1 MRTTNFAKYL
11 SEFLTVYMVN
21 ERGFS
26 HNTIKSYRDT
36 FVQFISYISEHKN
49 IKIDRL
55 DFSIITQNMVI
66 EFLDWLEKE
75 RKCSIQTRN
84 NRLAAIHSFIKYV
97 QYQCPDNLFEFQRI
111 LSIRNKKHT
120 KGKINYLTIE
130 GISLLL
136 SMPNKHSIN
145 GRRDLALLSLMYDI
159 GARVQEMADLKVEDV
174 HLDRPFYIN
183 VCGKGNKIRTVPM
196 TESQLKVLSVY
207 MKENGLTEKTWRP
220 YPLFMNNRKEKL
232 TRGGITY
239 ILKKYVTMARKVN
252 PDIIPEIV
260 SCHSLRHSKAM
271 HLLQAGVNLVYIRD
285 ILGHV
290 SIQITEVYA
299 RADSKQ
305 KREAI
310 RKAYQNVIPEI
321 EPLWEKDKNL
331 LQWLKSF

>member
-1 MRTTNFAKYL
+1 MKTTNFAKYL

-49 IKIDRL
+49 IKIDRF
-55 DFSIITQNMVI
+55 DFPMITQNMVI

-97 QYQCPDNLFEFQRI
+97 QYQYPDNLYEFQRI

-174 HLDRPFYIN
+174 HLDKPFYIN

-196 TESQLKVLSVY
+196 TESQLNVLSIY
-207 MKENGLTEKTWRP
+207 MKENRLTEKTWRP

-239 ILKKYVTMARKVN
+239 ILKK
-252 PDIIPEIV
+252 
-260 SCHSLRHSKAM
+260 
-271 HLLQAGVNLVYIRD
+271 
-285 ILGHV
+285 
-290 SIQITEVYA
+290 
-299 RADSKQ
+299 
-305 KREAI
+305 
-310 RKAYQNVIPEI
+310 
-321 EPLWEKDKNL
+321 
-331 LQWLKSF
+331 

>member
-1 MRTTNFAKYL
+1 MKTTNFAKYL

-49 IKIDRL
+49 IKIDRF
-55 DFSIITQNMVI
+55 DFPMITQNMVI

-97 QYQCPDNLFEFQRI
+97 QYQYPDNLYEFQRI

-174 HLDRPFYIN
+174 HLDKPFYIN

-196 TESQLKVLSVY
+196 TESQLNVLSVY
-207 MKENGLTEKTWRP
+207 MKENRLTEKTWRP

-252 PDIIPEIV
+252 PDKYLKLSV
-260 SCHSLRHSKAM
+260 
-271 HLLQAGVNLVYIRD
+271 V
-285 ILGHV
+285 ILCDTLKLCI
-290 SIQITEVYA
+290 SY
-299 RADSKQ
+299 
-305 KREAI
+305 KR
-310 RKAYQNVIPEI
+310 V
-321 EPLWEKDKNL
+321 
-331 LQWLKSF
+331 